1 MSKGKIKFESIP
13 RFTQVSDS
21 GVNIAWTS
29 LEKTIAEYQNW
40 SLDLNPDFQRGH
52 VWSLEQRIR
61 YVEFIMRGGR
71 SSKDIL
77 TNCPR
82 WHAGGTKDFV
92 LVDGKQRIESVRMFM
107 RDELPVF
114 GGHVASDFDYLDTLT
129 CHFKWHVNELAT
141 RAEVLKWYL
150 DLNSGGVVHTDD
162 ELDRVRGLLEA
173 EKSGEVR

>member
-1 MSKGKIKFESIP
+1 MNPRP
-13 RFTQVSDS
+13 RFEVRGVGSASAAEIDDLGIAPASFLAMRRALDALAAS
-21 GVNIAWTS
+21 G
-29 LEKTIAEYQNW
+29 
-40 SLDLNPDFQRGH
+40 
-52 VWSLEQRIR
+52 
-61 YVEFIMRGGR
+61 
-71 SSKDIL
+71 
-77 TNCPR
+77 PR
-82 WHAGGTKDFV
+82 VDFV